1 MRLAFWDVGGPA
13 SLERIHPVAFPKT
26 LRGHRKPKSAI
37 GSLCANFAEA
47 AFSTFSTQSAQ
58 SRHGTMSDLSPLC
71 APNRTS
77 ISRDHTACCKN
88 DYGTRNSNGEMADR

>member
-1 MRLAFWDVGGPA
+1 
-13 SLERIHPVAFPKT
+13 
-26 LRGHRKPKSAI
+26 
-37 GSLCANFAEA
+37 
-47 AFSTFSTQSAQ
+47 
-58 SRHGTMSDLSPLC
+58 MSDLSPLC